1 MPTVQVGEVWF
12 RVYPQDHSPRHV
24 HAFIGD
30 GEVIIDLRSNRTV
43 AVAKRRNA
51 IRNAT
56 RSEVRRAL
64 ATAAEIFDQLVSLW
78 EQMQ

>member
-1 MPTVQVGEVWF
+1 MGTIQIGEVRF
-12 RVYPQDHSPRHV
+12 RVYPQDHFPRHV

-30 GEVIIDLRSNRTV
+30 GEIIIDVGDDRTISV
-43 AVAKRRNA
+43 ANRRNA

-64 ATAAEIFDQLVSLW
+64 LIAAEAFDELVSLW
-78 EQMQ
+78 EEMR